1 MRAMFLVL
9 MLASAARGELT
20 VLSVQADRYGS
31 LWRFSGPVVAWGDV
45 VDDPG
50 LAVWDEVTERWLG
63 VTRAYQW
70 GPDGIGVTHW
80 DTLFSGVAWRIS
92 DEPLAVRGLYEP
104 IAWPQSGA
112 AVPVPE
118 PGAGLL
124 VGLAAGGLFRRRRRK

>member
-1 MRAMFLVL
+1 MRTLCSVL
-9 MLASAARGELT
+9 ILCAAAAPAAAELT

-80 DTLFSGVAWRIS
+80 DMLFSGVAWRIT
-92 DEPLAVRGLYEP
+92 A
-104 IAWPQSGA
+104 
-112 AVPVPE
+112 
-118 PGAGLL
+118 
-124 VGLAAGGLFRRRRRK
+124 